1 MSLEGT
7 WYNELG
13 STMQIEPLAGDG
25 SLSGS
30 YETAVSSSGCAQGA
44 FSLAGRTDVDRG
56 GQTVGFSVCWLNQ
69 GSECNSSTSWSGQ
82 YQTVNGEEQITA
94 LWLLTQATPPAS
106 DWASTLV
113 GQDLFTRQPPTSD
126 EIAARSKIR
135 GRSHP

>member
-1 MSLEGT
+1 MSLEGP

-13 STMQIEPLAGDG
+13 STMQIYPLAGNG
-25 SLSGS
+25 SVSGT
-30 YETAVSSSGCAQGA
+30 YETAVSSGCAQGA
-44 FSLAGRTDVDRG
+44 FNLAGRTDVGQG

-69 GSECNSSTSWSGQ
+69 GSRCNSVTSWSGQ
-82 YQTVNGEEQITA
+82 YQTINGEEQITA

-113 GQDLFTRQPPTSD
+113 GQDIFTRQPPTAD
-126 EIAARSKIR
+126 EVVARSKIR